1 MKQKKYPFTIEK
13 FMSTVART
21 PTAPH
26 TEAEKRNCSF
36 CGEFADD
43 DLSITHRQCGART
56 HADCLPTGKPV
67 NYKLCSIC
75 TGEAVTLGDVASMDV
90 TPPASATNGR
100 EPFPPDG
107 VDYVLQPGQ
116 KQKQSA
122 GGSGAWKMVA
132 GLFSR
137 VGGTKTAPAAAE
149 DVKTSQDPEFLIKN
163 RVPVRDMLRFNKL
176 GLQHLLKQG
185 VDMTDF
191 LSNGYTWN
199 DLLLY
204 EDVGR
209 KGATRAKQAL
219 MALRCNA
226 NHFRDYPDALPYKK
240 VAEHAQLQPYD
251 LGTCFGLGFP
261 TDPPGSLQC
270 MGDEN
275 WTARDCVRL
284 GLNMDDLRDFG
295 LVGLQQYEDLM
306 VGLSKPDAIAAERDL
321 KVTPEHIG
329 SLVDLM
335 MTPPPRQPE
344 PPIVKKPVV
353 IPQSAPIA
361 IPVAVEQ
368 EEQEEFFSA
377 PPAVV
382 RQPRPVVVAVPMAV
396 RAPPPPPQQ
405 RVIVQAQPTPIGTKN
420 KFDRH
425 GALVRHVIIK

>member
-1 MKQKKYPFTIEK
+1 MNA
-13 FMSTVART
+13 ART
-21 PTAPH
+21 H
-26 TEAEKRNCSF
+26 TEDEKRNCSF

-56 HADCLPTGKPV
+56 HADCLPAGKPV

-75 TGEAVTLGDVASMDV
+75 TGEAVALGDVASMDV
-90 TPPASATNGR
+90 TPTSSK

-116 KQKQSA
+116 KQRQT
-122 GGSGAWKMVA
+122 GGGAWKMVA

-137 VGGTKTAPAAAE
+137 VGSATTKTAPATE

-176 GLQHLLKQG
+176 GLQHLLKVG
-185 VDMTDF
+185 IEMTDF

-219 MALRCNA
+219 MALRCTA

-261 TDPPGSLQC
+261 IDPPGALQC

-284 GLNMDDLRDFG
+284 GLKMDDLRDFG

-321 KVTPEHIG
+321 KVTSEHIG

-335 MTPPPRQPE
+335 APPEAPAPIMKK
-344 PPIVKKPVV
+344 PIVVPQYAPV
-353 IPQSAPIA
+353 A
-361 IPVAVEQ
+361 IPAADVDEQ
-368 EEQEEFFSA
+368 EEEFFSA
-377 PPAVV
+377 PPPV
-382 RQPRPVVVAVPMAV
+382 RQQPRAVMVAVPVAV
-396 RAPPPPPQQ
+396 RPPP
-405 RVIVQAQPTPIGTKN
+405 RVIVQAQPTPIGSKN

-425 GALVRHVIIK
+425 GALVKHVIIK

>member
-1 MKQKKYPFTIEK
+1 
-13 FMSTVART
+13 MSAV
-21 PTAPH
+21 PH

-56 HADCLPTGKPV
+56 HADCLPAGKPV

-75 TGEAVTLGDVASMDV
+75 TGEAVALGDVASMDV
-90 TPPASATNGR
+90 TPPSSSSGR

-107 VDYVLQPGQ
+107 IDYVLQPGQ
-116 KQKQSA
+116 KPKQA
-122 GGSGAWKMVA
+122 SGAWQMVS

-137 VGGTKTAPAAAE
+137 RAAGGKQE
-149 DVKTSQDPEFLIKN
+149 DVKTSQDAEFLIKN

-176 GLQHLLKQG
+176 GLQHLLKVG
-185 VDMTDF
+185 IEMTDF

-199 DLLLY
+199 DLVLY
-204 EDVGR
+204 EDLGR

-219 MALRCNA
+219 MALRCTA
-226 NHFRDYPDALPYKK
+226 NHFRDYPDALPYKR

-261 TDPPGSLQC
+261 TNPPGALQC
-270 MGDEN
+270 FGDEN
-275 WTARDCVRL
+275 WTARDCVRM
-284 GLNMDDLRDFG
+284 GLKMDDLRDFG

-321 KVTPEHIG
+321 QVTADHIG
-329 SLVDLM
+329 ALVDLLA
-335 MTPPPRQPE
+335 PAPE
-344 PPIVKKPVV
+344 PIKKPVV
-353 IPQSAPIA
+353 RQSAPI
-361 IPVAVEQ
+361 PVPVQVEKEE
-368 EEQEEFFSA
+368 EEQEFFS
-377 PPAVV
+377 PPPPVAAEPI
-382 RQPRPVVVAVPMAV
+382 RQPRSVVVPV
-396 RAPPPPPQQ
+396 RRQQQPP
-405 RVIVQAQPTPIGTKN
+405 VLTVVGNKNNN

>member
-1 MKQKKYPFTIEK
+1 
-13 FMSTVART
+13 
-21 PTAPH
+21 
-26 TEAEKRNCSF
+26 
-36 CGEFADD
+36 
-43 DLSITHRQCGART
+43 
-56 HADCLPTGKPV
+56 
-67 NYKLCSIC
+67 
-75 TGEAVTLGDVASMDV
+75 
-90 TPPASATNGR
+90 
-100 EPFPPDG
+100 
-107 VDYVLQPGQ
+107 
-116 KQKQSA
+116 
-122 GGSGAWKMVA
+122 
-132 GLFSR
+132 
-137 VGGTKTAPAAAE
+137 
-149 DVKTSQDPEFLIKN
+149 
-163 RVPVRDMLRFNKL
+163 
-176 GLQHLLKQG
+176 LLKQG

-335 MTPPPRQPE
+335 MAPPPRQPE
-344 PPIVKKPVV
+344 PSAAPIVKKPVV
-353 IPQSAPIA
+353 VPQSAPIA

-382 RQPRPVVVAVPMAV
+382 RQRPVVVAVP
-396 RAPPPPPQQ
+396 
-405 RVIVQAQPTPIGTKN
+405 KN

>member
-1 MKQKKYPFTIEK
+1 
-13 FMSTVART
+13 MS
-21 PTAPH
+21 TAPH

-90 TPPASATNGR
+90 TPASATNGR

-116 KQKQSA
+116 KQKQTGG
-122 GGSGAWKMVA
+122 GGSGAWKLVS

-137 VGGTKTAPAAAE
+137 VGATKTAPAAAVE

-219 MALRCNA
+219 MALRCTA

-261 TDPPGSLQC
+261 TDPPGALQC

-284 GLNMDDLRDFG
+284 GLKMDDLRDFG

-306 VGLSKPDAIAAERDL
+306 VGLSKPDAVAAERDL

-335 MTPPPRQPE
+335 APFEPPATT
-344 PPIVKKPVV
+344 PIVKKPAVV

-361 IPVAVEQ
+361 IPAAAIEEQ
-368 EEQEEFFSA
+368 EEEFFSA
-377 PPAVV
+377 PPV
-382 RQPRPVVVAVPMAV
+382 RQQQPRAVVVAVPMAV
-396 RAPPPPPQQ
+396 RAPPPPQ
-405 RVIVQAQPTPIGTKN
+405 RVIVQAQPTPIGSKN